1 MIGRR
6 ATALVGALALAACER
21 RAPPAPVDETPRP
34 VSAPSP
40 AAGAAGAA
48 APPPTASEPSA
59 PRPEDLRVVLG
70 TEASLAAPPGPP
82 ATNVAR
88 RPWAGPID
96 QMLAEDGPDPVFLSK
111 TRVASP
117 GADLDALFARGLA
130 NLRKACPQPIAG
142 DRTVEGRSHV
152 WISRFADNYTS
163 ARLLL
168 PELWTKIAAANHG
181 HLYAAAPAR
190 DILLWTTSTAKDDQL
205 GFRAQART
213 AFQSRS
219 FPISPAILRWTGRGW
234 KLEDPN
240 PVP

>member
-1 MIGRR
+1 MR
-6 ATALVGALALAACER
+6 AAFIFVVGLALAACER
-21 RAPPAPVDETPRP
+21 RPQPAPADEAPRT
-34 VSAPSP
+34 AP
-40 AAGAAGAA
+40 AADAPTAA
-48 APPPTASEPSA
+48 AQPPGQTEPPA

-70 TEASLAAPPGPP
+70 TEASFAAPGSP
-82 ATNVAR
+82 ATNVAALAR
-88 RPWAGPID
+88 RPWTGPID
-96 QMLAEDGPDPVFLSK
+96 QVLAEDAPDPIFLSK
-111 TRVASP
+111 SRLASP

-142 DRTVEGRSHV
+142 DRTVEGRAHV

>member
-1 MIGRR
+1 MR
-6 ATALVGALALAACER
+6 APFILLAGFALAGCER
-21 RAPPAPVDETPRP
+21 RAPPAPAEEAPLP
-34 VSAPSP
+34 VPAPTP
-40 AAGAAGAA
+40 AADAPAATAHQPE
-48 APPPTASEPSA
+48 PPA

-70 TEASLAAPPGPP
+70 TEASLAAPGAS

-111 TRVASP
+111 NRLASP
-117 GADLDALFARGLA
+117 GADLDSLFARGRA
-130 NLRKACPQPIAG
+130 NLRKACPQPIAC
-142 DRTVEGRSHV
+142 DRTVEGRAHV
-152 WISRFADNYTS
+152 WISRFADNYSS

-240 PVP
+240 PVQ

>member
-1 MIGRR
+1 MR
-6 ATALVGALALAACER
+6 APFILFLAGVALAACER
-21 RAPPAPVDETPRP
+21 RPRRADE
-34 VSAPSP
+34 APSP
-40 AAGAAGAA
+40 VPAPTPAADA
-48 APPPTASEPSA
+48 PTATAQPPGQPEQTA

-70 TEASLAAPPGPP
+70 TDASFAAPGSSVTN
-82 ATNVAR
+82 AANVAR
-88 RPWAGPID
+88 RPWTGPID
-96 QMLAEDGPDPVFLSK
+96 QVLAEDAPDPAFLSK
-111 TRVASP
+111 TRLASP
-117 GADLDALFARGLA
+117 GADLAPLFVRGLD
-130 NLRKACPQPIAG
+130 NLRKTCPQPIAG
-142 DRTVEGRSHV
+142 DRTVEGRAHV

-190 DILLWTTSTAKDDQL
+190 DILLWTTSTAKDDQA

-240 PVP
+240 PVQ

>member
-1 MIGRR
+1 MR
-6 ATALVGALALAACER
+6 AAFIFVAGFALAACER
-21 RAPPAPVDETPRP
+21 RPQPVPADEPPRP
-34 VSAPSP
+34 VLAPTP
-40 AAGAAGAA
+40 AADAPAA
-48 APPPTASEPSA
+48 AQPPSQPA

-70 TEASLAAPPGPP
+70 TEASLAAPGAS

-111 TRVASP
+111 NRLASP
-117 GADLDALFARGLA
+117 GADLDSLFARGLA

-142 DRTVEGRSHV
+142 DRTVEGRAHV

-190 DILLWTTSTAKDDQL
+190 DILLWTTSTAKNDQL

-240 PVP
+240 PVQ

>member
-1 MIGRR
+1 LIG
-6 ATALVGALALAACER
+6 AVALAACER
-21 RAPPAPVDETPRP
+21 RAPPAPAPEAPRP
-34 VSAPSP
+34 ALAVEP
-40 AAGAAGAA
+40 AA
-48 APPPTASEPSA
+48 APPAPNPPEPRA
-59 PRPEDLRVVLG
+59 PRPEDLRVVLA
-70 TEASLAAPPGPP
+70 TDASFAALGPS
-82 ATNVAR
+82 AANVAR

-96 QMLAEDGPDPVFLSK
+96 QALAEDGPDPSFVLK
-111 TRVASP
+111 KRITGTP
-117 GADLDALFARGLA
+117 ADLDGLFARGLA
-130 NLRKACPQPIAG
+130 NLRKACPQQINE
-142 DRTVEGRSHV
+142 RTVDGRSHV
-152 WISRFADNYTS
+152 RVTQFADAYTA

-168 PELWTKIAAANHG
+168 TELWPKLAAEGHG